1 MRHGEVVNGGERRYN
16 GHIDIDITENGVQQM
31 HRLAETLVGKEVSVV
46 YASDLIRSVK
56 GAEIIGKRIGA
67 SLKSFRELRER
78 SVGCWEG
85 LTVEEI
91 KQRFPDEYVAWR
103 ADLLGY
109 RPPNGECLTD
119 VQERILPFYKQI
131 VASHRDQ
138 TIAMLLHGGINR
150 VILANALGMP
160 PLNLFRIEQDYGAL
174 NIIEYYEDNRPV
186 VKLLNG

>member
-119 VQERILPFYKQI
+119 VQERILPFYQQI

-150 VILANALGMP
+150 VILADALGMP

>member
-150 VILANALGMP
+150 VILADALGMP